1 MEKSIC
7 LKHYDVIKGLVNRL
21 GCDDTDNYLRDK
33 LSDSS
38 REVAKIRERV
48 HKLMESIAL
57 QSNSDEKMHLQYE
70 LQESTDILDS
80 LLQNLKTA
88 DEMYL
93 CYKSYINCR
102 KCHC

>member
-7 LKHYDVIKGLVNRL
+7 LKHYDVIKDLVTRL

-38 REVAKIRERV
+38 REVAKIRERI
-48 HKLMESIAL
+48 HDLMESITL

-70 LQESTDILDS
+70 LQDATDILSS
-80 LLQNLKTA
+80 LLQNLKTD

-102 KCHC
+102 TCHY